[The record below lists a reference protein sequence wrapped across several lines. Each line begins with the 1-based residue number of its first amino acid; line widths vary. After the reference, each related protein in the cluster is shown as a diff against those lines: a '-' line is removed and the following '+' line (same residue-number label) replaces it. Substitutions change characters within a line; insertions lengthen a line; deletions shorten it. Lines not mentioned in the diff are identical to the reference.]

1 MIRVGFWLRVSTNDQ
16 NTETQRYLANQYCDK
31 TFPSGWKL
39 TREYNLEG
47 ISAYKDTNEIGGLGS
62 YRREVIK
69 DSKQAVWD
77 HLIVQDLSRIARDG
91 VVGGVTFLSALRQ
104 AGAEVHIIQSPY
116 LNDPNMPLKEG
127 ISAMFFELATLDSKI
142 RGQKSREAQQLA
154 KERGIHIGRPK
165 GSGDSKPRRRRTNVE
180 IRNGF

>member
-16 NTETQRYLANQYCDK
+16 NTETQRYLATQYCDK
-31 TFPSGWKL
+31 TFPNGWKL
-39 TREYNLEG
+39 TKEYNLEG

-91 VVGGVTFLSALRQ
+91 VVGGVTFLSALRES
-104 AGAEVHIIQSPY
+104 GAEVHIIQSPY
-116 LNDPNMPLKEG
+116 LNDPNMPLKDG
-127 ISAMFFELATLDSKI
+127 ISAMFFEMATLDSKI
-142 RGQKSREAQQLA
+142 RGQKSKEAQQLA
-154 KERGIHIGRPK
+154 KEKGIHIGRPK

-180 IRNGF
+180 IRNGY